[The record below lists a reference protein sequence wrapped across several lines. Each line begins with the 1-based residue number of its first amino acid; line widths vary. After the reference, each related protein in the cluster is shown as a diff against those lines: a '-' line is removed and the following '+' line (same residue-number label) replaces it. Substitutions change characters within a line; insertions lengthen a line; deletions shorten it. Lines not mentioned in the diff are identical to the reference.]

1 MARGTKAKK
10 SQSSNKRTRT
20 KKRKAQDDSESSSSE
35 EVRKPVAKKSKKDIP
50 VESVHEE
57 SSDSDEP
64 EIVDTDTQG
73 DDLMD
78 QGHGVE
84 VSLSWCHFICQ

>member
-35 EVRKPVAKKSKKDIP
+35 EVRKPVAKKKSKKDIP
-50 VESVHEE
+50 VESVHED
-57 SSDSDEP
+57 SSQDSDEP
-64 EIVDTDTQG
+64 EIVDADTQG
-73 DDLMD
+73 DDLTD
-78 QGHGVE
+78 HE
-84 VSLSWCHFICQ
+84 VSVSRCNFICQ